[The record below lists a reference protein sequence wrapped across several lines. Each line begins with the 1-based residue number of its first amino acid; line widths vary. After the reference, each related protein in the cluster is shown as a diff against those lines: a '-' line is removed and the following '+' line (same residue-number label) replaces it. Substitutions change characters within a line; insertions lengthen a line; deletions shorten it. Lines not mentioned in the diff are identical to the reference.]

1 MNVTTGGQAVTEVD
15 RIQDRIS
22 AATEDVFIHLA
33 ADLRIRW
40 ALLLKCFCIFC
51 VSLLHLQ
58 TAFCRHELSGAFIPH
73 IHVNF
78 LTLSANAHG
87 PYR

>member
-33 ADLRIRW
+33 TVLRILW
-40 ALLLKCFCIFC
+40 ALLLKCFYIFC
-51 VSLLHLQ
+51 ASPLHIES
-58 TAFCRHELSGAFIPH
+58 TFCRHELSGVFVPH
-73 IHVNF
+73 VHVNF
-78 LTLSANAHG
+78 LTL
-87 PYR
+87 